1 MNKMAHGRGGT
12 GLWMAAPG
20 GDDEPGGVL
29 LGRHAGGHP
38 VGLQAQLVHPRKQ
51 DISPFLAT
59 LPLRN
64 VANM

>member
-29 LGRHAGGHP
+29 LGRHAGGLP
-38 VGLQAQLVHPRKQ
+38 VGLQAQLVHPRK
-51 DISPFLAT
+51 
-59 LPLRN
+59 
-64 VANM
+64 